1 MLCIIHLFIL
11 INYML
16 RQQHDK
22 IYRHVKWTYITRG
35 MQLDE
40 VEIPTLHSVCG
51 QPSGCEVTLFLGEI
65 ITQLK
70 ISAMSFRTY
79 FSAKCDRK
87 YKSSHCSCD
96 FCRSSCDT
104 NIWFQKAIVCCQF
117 SNI

>member
-1 MLCIIHLFIL
+1 MS
-11 INYML
+11 

-87 YKSSHCSCD
+87 YKSFGFKKQLSVV
-96 FCRSSCDT
+96 
-104 NIWFQKAIVCCQF
+104 NFQASKEKIQMY
-117 SNI
+117 